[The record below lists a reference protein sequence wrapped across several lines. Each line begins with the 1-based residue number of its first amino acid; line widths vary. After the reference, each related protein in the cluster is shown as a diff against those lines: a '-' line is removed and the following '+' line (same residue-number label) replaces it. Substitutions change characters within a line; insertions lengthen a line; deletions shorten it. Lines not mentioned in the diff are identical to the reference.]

1 MSVIAALAIP
11 FNLPLFWVFEWHINE
26 NGTVI
31 SVLNEEFVC
40 GDKAYIVN
48 YITGYGLIV
57 KLIIPMAIL
66 IVSSICIIKKVPI

>member
-1 MSVIAALAIP
+1 MGVIVAHAIP
-11 FNLPLFWVFEWHINE
+11 FNLPLFWVFEWHIIE

-31 SVLNEEFVC
+31 SAMNEEFVC
-40 GDKAYIVN
+40 GEKAYIVG

-66 IVSSICIIKKVPI
+66 IVSSICIIRKVPI